1 MFDST
6 TGEVLRTNLRH
17 AAAAIK
23 EARRLQE
30 PPTAKFSIVAPGPV
44 ATPEQIDSFI
54 RPPPKTIDQVYE
66 EAPGLQ
72 EILGELGAA
81 IAADVEGVKFKNP
94 GIKKRETAE
103 EKLERK
109 GYPDAARMT
118 DVVRAGFVVTNP
130 SQANAI
136 VKRLSEYFEV
146 LDEGWVKTKANYFD
160 RKALIKFP
168 SGQVGEVQFWEP
180 NMFDAKMTKRFGPR
194 SGEDLYTEWREL
206 PVDSPLAIELNQQM
220 IDLYT
225 HAQGFVE
232 PVWSNVG
239 SLSKPDPKYLKRLRQ
254 EASSISPAVAQTSLK
269 STETQLVSPGSS
281 SALASLLPSKAGRKS
296 QETKST
302 TGKTPSKYPVAP
314 RGEWYSDAD
323 YIARGGKLT
332 TMSPDEFLAQVR
344 PLDIDESSR
353 DNIDDMKRH
362 IQRGGV
368 LDPLKIYANGK
379 EDGRH
384 RAVAAKELGIKE
396 VPVII
401 FGKPK
406 FKTGAAAPAPQ
417 GAAETIRVQGGVVSL
432 AISPGFAAKKASILK
447 DLRKRLDA
455 YGLTGID
462 LKGWEMMFA
471 DMEAGASGLGGMYLR
486 KVIHVALQGG
496 DPNVVLDHEVVHAL
510 FDIALTANEKAML
523 LRKSAKEWI
532 TNEIR
537 ANYPGASR
545 RTLAEEGVAHAYT
558 EWLAGAKMDGVI
570 NKAFKKLQTFLK
582 AVYQSLTGH
591 DIRTADDVFR
601 QMASGEM
608 GRRAAKAAAGQRPAF
623 AVTETVDMFEG
634 KREQYVLPGA
644 EKLTD
649 AQLAQRKAA
658 EKLQAKKPQKS
669 VEALPL
675 FGDQKDQ
682 LALFSTPPQSLDS
695 PRFMLQRAPHGT
707 QQAQAVTQGFLNR
720 GQPVDRALR
729 VTFQL
734 LGGLD
739 NQNRWRPSKRLSDKH
754 MGPQQWTAAGLG
766 GLVGGTLGGITAGPL
781 GVVPGFV
788 AGGTVGR
795 FILGSAPA
803 PTNGKFGWLK
813 GIGENA
819 KRGLIDGYGLDP
831 EYLESYHRSDL
842 GKASVL
848 RQAAGIMQVLYNA
861 GVGTREAEVLQQIL
875 SGENVNDEAM
885 KRLAGPIRK
894 AIDDLGAEA
903 VSLGLISAES
913 FERNRGAYL
922 HRVYAKNEIDQGT
935 MAGWVSTKM
944 TSRRK
949 RIIGDQLKGRGM
961 FWDVDSTRLMQD
973 VESFKKGQRGAP
985 VQGEKFRVIDEVSTT
1000 ADLTGGKPT
1009 ERVLRRVY
1017 LPAGEAVPAKYQ
1029 GATWVDRGTW
1039 EARKTGKTVTLWRD
1053 YTKAERQKMG
1063 EIIDAR
1069 YTIAKTFMLMANDLS
1084 TGRFYKEVSE
1094 KEEWTRSTPPPDDAS
1109 WKAGGEYGVMGGRY
1123 WEDPNIRWVKVPDT
1137 VIEKTGGKKRWG
1149 ALSGKFVRAE
1159 IWRDLNEINIANNPG
1174 VWRKLFTQWKRNKT
1188 ARNPVVH
1195 MNNIVSNLMFMDLAD
1210 VRAQDLVNG
1219 MRSYFKGDA
1228 DYIEARD
1235 NGAFGSDVVSQEL
1248 RQNILQPI
1256 LEEINKQQLGTTA
1269 SLLSP
1274 SSRFMSRAKLLGVI
1288 ADKLW
1293 SKVKTIDNG
1302 MLRAYQIEDEI
1313 FRMATYMRRRSQGE
1327 SPRVAAQNARDQ
1339 FLNYD
1344 IRAPWVVAAR
1354 NSVLPFISYTYRAV
1368 PKLMESIAHRPWKV
1382 AKYVAI
1388 AYAVNALSYMLD
1400 EGDDDEERERAALRD
1415 EEQGATWLGNQRML
1429 RMPWRDNN
1437 GLPVF
1442 LDVRRWVPAG
1452 DIFDTTQGSSAIPIP
1467 GPLHF
1472 GGPLQLAWELMLNK
1486 QAFTG
1491 EEITNDLTMTNPEKF
1506 TAVADYAWKAWTPA
1520 AFWMPNSWYWTK
1532 IGNALYGAT
1541 DTAGHPYSVPQA
1553 VLSSIG
1559 IKVKPVDV
1567 ENGIFWHFKDFQQV
1581 QKALKSEMFR
1591 ASDQLERGLISQ
1603 AAFDRTAARIMEKFE
1618 NLGQRVDEFSERSKK
1633 PKRAAE

>member
-1 MFDST
+1 MS
-6 TGEVLRTNLRH
+6 
-17 AAAAIK
+17 A
-23 EARRLQE
+23 
-30 PPTAKFSIVAPGPV
+30 
-44 ATPEQIDSFI
+44 
-54 RPPPKTIDQVYE
+54 
-66 EAPGLQ
+66 
-72 EILGELGAA
+72 
-81 IAADVEGVKFKNP
+81 
-94 GIKKRETAE
+94 
-103 EKLERK
+103 
-109 GYPDAARMT
+109 
-118 DVVRAGFVVTNP
+118 AGFVVQHP

-136 VKRLSEYFEV
+136 AKRLSEYFDV
-146 LDEGWVKTKANYFD
+146 LDEQWVRTEEAYFD
-160 RKALIKFP
+160 RKVLLRFP
-168 SGQVGEVQFWEP
+168 SGQVGEIQFWEP

-194 SGEDLYTEWREL
+194 SGEDLYTEWREIF
-206 PVDSPLAIELNQQM
+206 PKTSAAAIALSRQMFELYSAARLEM
-220 IDLYT
+220 
-225 HAQGFVE
+225 E

-239 SLSKPDPKYLKRLRQ
+239 SLDRPAPKYLKSRRQ
-254 EASSISPAVAQTSLK
+254 AASLISPPVWRTSAK
-269 STETQLVSPGSS
+269 STETQSVEPGRS
-281 SALASLLPSKAGRKS
+281 SALASVSPSKAGRPS
-296 QETKST
+296 QETNLT
-302 TGKTPSKYPVAP
+302 TGKTSPSNVVQVAAKGKGKQEYPVAP

-332 TMSPDEFLAQVR
+332 TMTPDEFLDQVR
-344 PLDIDESSR
+344 PLKIDESSR

-362 IQRGGV
+362 IQRGGM
-368 LDPLKIYANGK
+368 LDPLKIYSDGK

-384 RAVAAKELGIKE
+384 RAIAAKELGITA
-396 VPVII
+396 VPVIV
-401 FGKPK
+401 FPQKPRPM
-406 FKTGAAAPAPQ
+406 FKTGAAEAAPQ

-432 AISPGFAAKKASILK
+432 AISPAFAKKKAAILA

-455 YGLTGID
+455 YGQTGIN

-471 DMEAGASGLGGMYLR
+471 DMETGATGLGGMYLR
-486 KVIHVALQGG
+486 KVIHVALQGD
-496 DPNVVLDHEVVHAL
+496 DPNVILDHEVVHSL
-510 FDIALTANEKAML
+510 LDTAATDSEKAIL
-523 LRKSAKEWI
+523 LRKSHKEWI
-532 TNEIR
+532 TDEIR

-545 RTLAEEGVAHAYT
+545 RVLAEEGIAHAFPR
-558 EWLAGAKMDGVI
+558 WLQGEKMDGMI
-570 NKAFKKLQTFLK
+570 NRIFKKLKTFLK

-601 QMASGEM
+601 QMASGKI
-608 GRRAAKAAAGQRPAF
+608 GRRTAAPPASQRPSF

-658 EKLQAKKPQKS
+658 EKLRPKTGQKGT
-669 VEALPL
+669 EGLPL
-675 FGDQKDQ
+675 FGDEKNQ
-682 LALFSTPPQSLDS
+682 LALFSKPPSGLDD

-720 GQPVDRALR
+720 GQPVDRAIR
-729 VTFQL
+729 VTFSL

-739 NQNRWRPSKRLSDKH
+739 NQNRWRVSKRLSDKH
-754 MGPQQWTAAGLG
+754 MGPQQWQAAGIG
-766 GLVGGTLGGITAGPL
+766 GLVGGALGGIAAGPV
-781 GVVPGFV
+781 GVIPGFV

-795 FILGSAPA
+795 YILGSAPA

-831 EYLESYHRSDL
+831 EYLEAYHQSDL
-842 GKASVL
+842 GKTAVL
-848 RQAAGIMQVLYNA
+848 RQAAGIMQVLSNA

-875 SGENVNDEAM
+875 SGKDVNDEAM
-885 KRLAGPIRK
+885 KRLAQPIRQ

-985 VQGEKFRVIDEVSTT
+985 VKGEKFRVIDEVSAT
-1000 ADLTGGKPT
+1000 ADLTGGAPT
-1009 ERVLRRVY
+1009 EKVLRRVY
-1017 LPAGEAVPAKYQ
+1017 LPAGETVPAKYQ

-1039 EARKTGKTVTLWRD
+1039 EARQTGKTVTLWRD
-1053 YTKAERQKMG
+1053 YTEAERQKMG
-1063 EIIDAR
+1063 EIVDAR
-1069 YTIAKTFMLMANDLS
+1069 YTIAKTFMLMANDIS

-1094 KEEWTRSTPPPDDAS
+1094 KEEWTRSTPPPDEAS
-1109 WKAGGEYGVMGGRY
+1109 WKAGGEYGVTGGRY

-1302 MLRAYQIEDEI
+1302 ILRAYQIEDEI

-1327 SPRVAAQNARDQ
+1327 SPRVAAMNARDQ

-1368 PKLMESIAHRPWKV
+1368 PKLMESISHRPWKV

-1400 EGDDDEERERAALRD
+1400 EGDDEEERERAALRD
-1415 EEQGATWLGNQRML
+1415 EEQGATWLRVPRML

-1452 DIFDTTQGSSAIPIP
+1452 DIFDTTQGSSAIPLP

-1491 EEITNDLTMTNPEKF
+1491 EEITNDLTMNTAEKF

-1532 IGNALYGAT
+1532 IGNAIYGAT

-1559 IKVKPVDV
+1559 IKVKPVDIDD
-1567 ENGIFWHFKDFQQV
+1567 GIKWHYFDFRQMQN
-1581 QKALKSEMFR
+1581 ALKADMRSL
-1591 ASDQLERGLISQ
+1591 AHQLERGLISQ
-1603 AAFDRTAARIMEKFE
+1603 RAFDSGAARIMEKYE
-1618 NLGQRVDEFSERSKK
+1618 NLGAEVKEFSQRIKK
-1633 PKRAAE
+1633 PKRQ